1 MYTGFAEVYDEL
13 MNDVNYERWADFY
26 TSLLWAFGI
35 RSGKVCECACGTGS
49 LTLPLQKRGYQM
61 TGVDLSQDMLWIAA
75 QKARSAGMGI
85 PFVRQDM
92 RQLRLH
98 RPMDAI
104 LATCDGVNYLLTDE
118 DAGQFFQ
125 SAYQALRPGGCLLFD
140 VSTPY
145 KLANSLGDQLIWEDR
160 ENITY
165 LWQNHFNER
174 TALVDMHLC
183 IFVKEKDGTYRRID
197 EEQRQRAHT
206 IESLTN
212 QLYRAGFDRVLVYG
226 NSSMEP
232 PRDKEQRWHFAALRR
247 ADIEGNEA

>member
-98 RPMDAI
+98 RPMDAV
-104 LATCDGVNYLLTDE
+104 LCTNDGLNYLKDGEEML
-118 DAGQFFQ
+118 QFFRA
-125 SAYQALRPGGCLLFD
+125 AYDTLRDGGALVMDL
-140 VSTPY
+140 STPY
-145 KLANSLGDQLIWEDR
+145 KLQYVLGDHFIGDESED
-160 ENITY
+160 IAY
-165 LWQNHFNER
+165 LWQNRYHAAQKCVELNL
-174 TALVDMHLC
+174 A
-183 IFVKEKDGTYRRID
+183 IFVRQQGETYTRIGEYQKQYAHEASEIFDLLKTVGFEKIGLFGDKRMEAPKDHEHRWFIAARKPIPP
-197 EEQRQRAHT
+197 EE
-206 IESLTN
+206 
-212 QLYRAGFDRVLVYG
+212 D
-226 NSSMEP
+226 
-232 PRDKEQRWHFAALRR
+232 
-247 ADIEGNEA
+247 